1 VDGWVGKDPCWNEEP
16 DKAWMLGGILSA
28 KKKSSMIREDH
39 LKIKKQ
45 LKRARQSKSTKEK
58 LEEQTR
64 KQTKQ

>member
-1 VDGWVGKDPCWNEEP
+1 MDGWVGKDPCWNEEP
-16 DKAWMLGGILSA
+16 DKAWMLGGIFVG
-28 KKKSSMIREDH
+28 EE
-39 LKIKKQ
+39 KIQYDKRRPFKNKKQ